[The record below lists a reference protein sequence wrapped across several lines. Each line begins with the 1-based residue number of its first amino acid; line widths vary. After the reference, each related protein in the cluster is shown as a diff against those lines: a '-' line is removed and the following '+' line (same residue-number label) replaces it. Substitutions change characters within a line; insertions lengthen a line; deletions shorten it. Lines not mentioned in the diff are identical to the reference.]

1 MIKLQAN
8 PKAQIS
14 FSFSGGFWP
23 ISFPLFH
30 GTARP
35 SALGTVLVSAYMN
48 GSFVVERSLI
58 LIVDQG
64 RLSTLIGRSM
74 FIEAFI
80 LIATMERRSLVHHG
94 EAHPF
99 HPILSPRGRSRRQI
113 KNGRSPTPCRV

>member
-1 MIKLQAN
+1 M
-8 PKAQIS
+8 AQIP

-35 SALGTVLVSAYMN
+35 SALETVLVSAYMN

-64 RLSTLIGRSM
+64 RLSTRTSRSFFSRADVQKIKLASKDRESGQNHGRPVTLQS
-74 FIEAFI
+74 
-80 LIATMERRSLVHHG
+80 S
-94 EAHPF
+94 
-99 HPILSPRGRSRRQI
+99 HPIRTKR
-113 KNGRSPTPCRV
+113 

>member
-1 MIKLQAN
+1 M
-8 PKAQIS
+8 AQIS

-35 SALGTVLVSAYMN
+35 SVLETVLASAYMN

-64 RLSTLIGRSM
+64 RLSTLSRPWDIS
-74 FIEAFI
+74 EAAVQRI
-80 LIATMERRSLVHHG
+80 
-94 EAHPF
+94 
-99 HPILSPRGRSRRQI
+99 
-113 KNGRSPTPCRV
+113 N